1 MESSST
7 DSSFNASVISFINS
21 SVSSF
26 INSSN
31 SIDLSDSNHD
41 QSLDSSTATSSNEF
55 IESDGADESTDCPTS
70 PVCNDAVDPL
80 HQPLYD
86 GADLTL
92 WETYMLLM
100 QHSVW
105 HSLTRRAFGDLLK
118 LVGML
123 LTSKSKV
130 SYYKLQKYFLDL
142 YGNVGFTK
150 RYCCARCHSS
160 LTTKEATCPSE
171 YKSTPT
177 EFLTMSVE
185 SQLTRNFEGEKFIL

>member
-1 MESSST
+1 MESLSA
-7 DSSFNASVISFINS
+7 DSSFNSSVISSINS
-21 SVSSF
+21 S
-26 INSSN
+26 I
-31 SIDLSDSNHD
+31 SIDLSESDHD
-41 QSLDSSTATSSNEF
+41 QSLDSSTDTSSSEL
-55 IESDGADESTDCPTS
+55 ESDGANESTDCPTT
-70 PVCNDAVDPL
+70 PVCDDAVDPL

-100 QHSVW
+100 QHSVR

-123 LTSKSKV
+123 LPNKSMV
-130 SYYKLQKYFLDL
+130 SYHKLQKYFLDL

-150 RYCCARCHSS
+150 RYCCTRCHSS
-160 LTTKEATCPSE
+160 LPTKEATCPNGCG
-171 YKSTPT
+171 STSI

-185 SQLTRNFEGEKFIL
+185 SQLKRNLEGEKFIL